1 MFYEQVDD
9 TRAQRF
15 KVSSQYVASG
25 QLRMNMPSGAHVT
38 NWLQDVQ
45 AWKSPSDGQAVN
57 IDTQVPTKQD
67 VKIYKSL
74 PKLFHGWFSI
84 ISTLENSFHSICYK

>member
-15 KVSSQYVASG
+15 NVSSQYVASG
-25 QLRMNMPSGAHVT
+25 QLRTNIPSGAHVT

-57 IDTQVPTKQD
+57 IDTQVPMKEDTKIQFCSEIITWMS
-67 VKIYKSL
+67 IYYVDSGK
-74 PKLFHGWFSI
+74 
-84 ISTLENSFHSICYK
+84 